1 MSDREHANESVGPVG
16 GVRSKT
22 GISTADGGET
32 SQPILFFDGVCGLCD
47 RLVQLVLRH
56 DRQRQFRFT
65 ALQSDFA
72 RATLAAHGQT
82 LALGTPDSAALDT
95 MFVLTS
101 DGRLLKRAR
110 AVLFVA
116 GVLGAPWSWLRLFA
130 PLPTR
135 VLDWFYD
142 RVARNRYRL
151 FGKRDACRLP
161 TAEEKLRFLG

>member
-1 MSDREHANESVGPVG
+1 MFLDM
-16 GVRSKT
+16 T
-22 GISTADGGET
+22 G
-32 SQPILFFDGVCGLCD
+32 PILFFDGVCGLCD
-47 RLVQLVLRH
+47 RLVQVVLQH
-56 DRQRQFRFT
+56 DRQRQFRFA
-65 ALQSDFA
+65 ALQSDLA
-72 RATLAAHGQT
+72 RTTLAQHGQP
-82 LALGTPDSAALDT
+82 LDDLDT
-95 MFVLTS
+95 MYVLTG
-101 DGRLLKRAR
+101 DGQLIRKAR
-110 AVLFVA
+110 AILFVA